1 MGGEIFKMA
10 AQVLL
15 ETLRFGTRLGVP
27 VGVVYVTTFEGLWGS
42 QEEAISFYDKVKAK
56 KTDAGLD
63 LPQAYGDKI
72 SAAVEKVALF
82 SNPSHLTVAE
92 RWYNAVTG
100 TVNFLDTAPEK
111 ISNFLN
117 IDKILGSE

>member
-1 MGGEIFKMA
+1 MFR
-10 AQVLL
+10 VVNVYLL
-15 ETLRFGTRLGVP
+15 FRFGTRLGVP

-72 SAAVEKVALF
+72 SAAVEKVTLVK
-82 SNPSHLTVAE
+82 S
-92 RWYNAVTG
+92 RIK
-100 TVNFLDTAPEK
+100 EK
-111 ISNFLN
+111 
-117 IDKILGSE
+117 